1 MKRIFICMS
10 ACILAIT
17 SFAQKQTFD
26 LTTFTPPK
34 SWTKEVKA
42 NSHTSYSIINNEKK
56 TYCQIF
62 VMLSTAS
69 KGGIKED
76 FESEWETLV
85 AKQYG
90 VTDTARL
97 TEPTSENGWQVLGGV
112 GFFTSNNGTSTA
124 LLTTMSGYNKAVS
137 IVAVTNSEDYI
148 PAIQKFIESVE
159 MKKPETASQNLQQQP
174 TGNQNNAPALL
185 QYNWKQTSN
194 HKDAM
199 GNYAGYSSNTYAF
212 SNNNTYKFSRT
223 DFQNYTPKFYLEDEE
238 GTYKINGNS
247 ITLTPAKSS
256 YHTHMQKKDDPIL
269 KSGKLSLTVIQ
280 YRFEFINLNN
290 ELTLLLTPVDGNE
303 TKRDGSFSYWM
314 NGAQTKSYSY
324 ASITKENTTQNS
336 SGNQQENREQSTIQP
351 STPATSSGFKFTTT
365 TYSDGWVATEQ
376 ADWVEVT
383 KGTNKVLIHY
393 PNKEADEYNSVLM
406 NGLKNAWNI
415 LVAPKYSSASNFEFK
430 ETGGWEAIEFAEAD
444 MTEISTGK
452 TVHVV
457 LFRKHYSSAKG
468 KYVEF
473 ITPDKQSFEKE
484 FGVYQQNMTGAG
496 FEKIENMA
504 FLNKF
509 AVAASD
515 LTGKW
520 SNKYSNT
527 IQYVSVYTG
536 RDAGMDTHASAE
548 NYQFGSGNTYK
559 WDLVVANGPV
569 GNIKFQTV
577 KSSGKL
583 TMDGNWK
590 INLSDI
596 EGKPRN
602 YDVYF
607 SCIKGL
613 RILWINNEA
622 FGKVE

>member
-1 MKRIFICMS
+1 MKKLFIFIS
-10 ACILAIT
+10 ASILSAT
-17 SFAQKQTFD
+17 SFAQQQTFD
-26 LTTFTPPK
+26 LTTYTPPNTWK
-34 SWTKEVKA
+34 EEVKA
-42 NSHTSYSIINNEKK
+42 DSHTSYTIINKEKK

-62 VMLSTAS
+62 IMLSTAS

-76 FESEWETLV
+76 FESEWQTLV

-97 TEPTSENGWQVLGGV
+97 TEPTTENGWQVLGGV
-112 GFFTSNNGTSTA
+112 GFFMSNNGTSTA
-124 LLTTMSGYNKAVS
+124 MLTTMSGYNKAVS
-137 IVAVTNSEDYI
+137 IVALTNSEEYI
-148 PAIQKFIESVE
+148 PAIQKFLASVE
-159 MKKPETASQNLQQQP
+159 MKKPSTDIPPINTTITPA
-174 TGNQNNAPALL
+174 GNNKFAFIS
-185 QYNWKQTSN
+185 T
-194 HKDAM
+194 
-199 GNYAGYSSNTYAF
+199 TYA
-212 SNNNTYKFSRT
+212 
-223 DFQNYTPKFYLEDEE
+223 
-238 GTYKINGNS
+238 
-247 ITLTPAKSS
+247 
-256 YHTHMQKKDDPIL
+256 
-269 KSGKLSLTVIQ
+269 
-280 YRFEFINLNN
+280 
-290 ELTLLLTPVDGNE
+290 
-303 TKRDGSFSYWM
+303 
-314 NGAQTKSYSY
+314 
-324 ASITKENTTQNS
+324 
-336 SGNQQENREQSTIQP
+336 
-351 STPATSSGFKFTTT
+351 
-365 TYSDGWVATEQ
+365 DGWVATEQ

-509 AVAASD
+509 GVAASD

-548 NYQFGSGNTYK
+548 NYQFGSGNTYN
-559 WDLVVANGPV
+559 WDLAVANGPV
-569 GNIKFQTV
+569 GSIKFQTV
-577 KSSGKL
+577 KSSGKF